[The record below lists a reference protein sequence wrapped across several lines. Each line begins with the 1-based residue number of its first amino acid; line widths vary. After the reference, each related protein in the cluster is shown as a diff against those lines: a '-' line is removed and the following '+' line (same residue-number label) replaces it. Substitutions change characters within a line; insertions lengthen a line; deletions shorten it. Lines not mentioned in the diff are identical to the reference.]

1 MKVGLVFGG
10 NTSEGEVSK
19 WSASSVRAALVSL
32 GYNFIDIE
40 FDSNIIQNIISIKPD
55 VVFNCMHG
63 EYGEDGRL
71 PAALDILKIPYTHSG
86 VLASGIG
93 MNKSLQKQLFAYNK
107 IPVIEGIHVTKS
119 ELLNF
124 DIKDL
129 ISKNNKL
136 DFSKKFIIKP
146 NQDGSSRGVEM
157 IDNILDFDFKEYLNK
172 QNNNNFLIEERMH
185 GREINVAIFQG
196 KAIDFVEIIPQKG
209 QFFNF
214 ESKYTSGGAKHIFP
228 NDIVPE
234 IRRQILE
241 YAERINQIIGACDIA
256 RIEFILTNENE
267 IYTLEINTHPG
278 FTSMSLVPEVLAKY
292 NISYNQI
299 VKALIKNAKYNK

>member
-1 MKVGLVFGG
+1 MKVGLIFGG

-32 GYNFIDIE
+32 GYDFVDIE
-40 FDSNIIQNIISIKPD
+40 FDNNIIQNIILAKPD

-71 PAALDILKIPYTHSG
+71 PAVLDVLKIPYTHSG
-86 VLASGIG
+86 VLASAIG
-93 MNKSLQKQLFAYNK
+93 MNKNLQKQLFAHNN
-107 IPVIEGIHVTKS
+107 IPIIEGVHVTKN

-129 ISKNNKL
+129 IGVNKKL
-136 DFSKKFIIKP
+136 DLNKKFIIKP

-157 IDNILDFDFKEYLNK
+157 IDKILEFDFKEYLKK
-172 QNNNNFLIEERMH
+172 QNNSHFLIEERVY

-196 KAIDFVEIIPQKG
+196 KAIDFVEVIPQKG

-228 NDIVPE
+228 DDISSN
-234 IRRQILE
+234 IREKILV
-241 YAERINQIIGACDIA
+241 YAEKINQIVGASDIS
-256 RIEFILTNENE
+256 RIEFMLTNDNAV
-267 IYTLEINTHPG
+267 YTLEINTHPG

-299 VKALIKNAKYNK
+299 VKTLIKNAKYNK